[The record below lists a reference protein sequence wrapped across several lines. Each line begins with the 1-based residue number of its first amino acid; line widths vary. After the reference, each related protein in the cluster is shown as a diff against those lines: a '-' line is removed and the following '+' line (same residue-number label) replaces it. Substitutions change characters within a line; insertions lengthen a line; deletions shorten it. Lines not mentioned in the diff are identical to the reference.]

1 MSKEP
6 LYALPLILALT
17 CVGLVAAQDPYKLL
31 YSAPNPSSQ
40 GAEPLGLLEVAP
52 GLFYFLS
59 AMGGQTFGP
68 SIFSLDAT
76 SGTAPTLIYSMPS
89 NVQSSALVQR
99 SDGSLLL
106 PGFIALGARSYT
118 SVGLNGQNPVQYSLG
133 KWESFAAFTI
143 VGDMVYDE
151 IAKGDVSGLTTA
163 GFMQIGEGGKLD
175 LVYQQ
180 PLTDG
185 APDATNMVLAA
196 DGNLY
201 GLGCANSA
209 EAPPCFIFRL
219 SPSGQYTQL
228 FTFPKSYGGTY
239 GHALVAASDGYLYGV
254 FSGGGANNTGL
265 IFRTTLA
272 GKWENL
278 ASFPAKGT
286 DKGMDY
292 PNSLMEASDGALY
305 GSTINNA
312 IFKYDR
318 ATQALTLAYQMNRYN
333 FQGGCAPCQFIQG
346 MDGKLYSAA
355 SSGGPGGGA
364 IFSLDFGLTAPLP
377 AVSALVPASGAAG
390 QKVLLFGSHLLG
402 AMSVTFNGV
411 PASAVQVNSAQA
423 VVATVPEGATTG
435 PVTIT
440 TENGSHTAKES
451 FTVE

>member
-1 MSKEP
+1 
-6 LYALPLILALT
+6 LPIAIAVA
-17 CVGLVAAQDPYKLL
+17 CAGLSAAQAPYKLL

-40 GAEPLGLLEVAP
+40 GAEPLGLLEAAP

-59 AMGGQTFGP
+59 AIGGQTFGP
-68 SIFSLDAT
+68 SIFSLNAS

-89 NVQSSALVQR
+89 NVHSVAMVQQ
-99 SDGSLLL
+99 SDGNLLL
-106 PGFIALGARSYT
+106 PSLITLGARSYT
-118 SVGLNGQNPVQYSLG
+118 SVGLNGQNPVQYPTG
-133 KWESFAAFTI
+133 NWGSFGAFTV
-143 VGDMVYDE
+143 VGDKVYDE
-151 IAKGDVSGLTTA
+151 IGKDDRSGLTTA
-163 GFMQIGEGGKLD
+163 GFMQIGESGKLD
-175 LVYQQ
+175 LLYQQ

-185 APDATNMVLAA
+185 APDATNMVLAS

-219 SPSGQYTQL
+219 TPAGQYTQL

-239 GHALVAASDGYLYGV
+239 GHALVAASDDYLYGV

-292 PNSLMEASDGALY
+292 PNSLMEASDGELY

-333 FQGGCAPCQFIQG
+333 FQGGCAPCQFIQA

-364 IFSLDFGLTAPLP
+364 IFSLDFGLAPPPPTCPRWSLP
-377 AVSALVPASGAAG
+377 PALSGSR
-390 QKVLLFGSHLLG
+390 FCFSD
-402 AMSVTFNGV
+402 
-411 PASAVQVNSAQA
+411 
-423 VVATVPEGATTG
+423 
-435 PVTIT
+435 
-440 TENGSHTAKES
+440 HTC
-451 FTVE
+451 